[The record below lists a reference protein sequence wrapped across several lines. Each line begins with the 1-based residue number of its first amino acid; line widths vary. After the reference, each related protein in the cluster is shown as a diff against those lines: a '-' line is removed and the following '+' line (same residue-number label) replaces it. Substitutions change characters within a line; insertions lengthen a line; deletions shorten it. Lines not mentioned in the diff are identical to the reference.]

1 VSDGQ
6 EATNPPDKESRV
18 RRLKEGKAEQ
28 TLSVCVWASA
38 KHSKPIILFPDEQL
52 EAFEDS
58 VTDPDNIQVREERVD
73 GERLEILS
81 VWVLP
86 NFLSNRKG
94 HGSRKYLCTQVR
106 FMVCVDVRTADGC
119 ETPEAKD
126 AVVELLK
133 RLWWELPAIKPRV
146 MTPHALSVANTS
158 DKVVWGARRSCKPG
172 MGVPKDLFEAIEPE
186 VMLITEE
193 DAGKG
198 GAQT

>member
-1 VSDGQ
+1 VSDEQ
-6 EATNPPDKESRV
+6 PAKV
-18 RRLKEGKAEQ
+18 RRLKEGEVQQ

-38 KHSKPIILFPDEQL
+38 KHSKPIILFPDEQM
-52 EAFEDS
+52 EAFEEA
-58 VTDPDNIQVREERVD
+58 VTDADNIQVREQRVD

-81 VWVLP
+81 VSVLP

-106 FMVCVDVRTADGC
+106 FMVAVEVRTADGC
-119 ETPEAKD
+119 ETPDAKD
-126 AVVELLK
+126 AVLELLK
-133 RLWWELPAIKPRV
+133 RLWWELPAIKPRT
-146 MTPHALSVANTS
+146 MTTHALSVANAF

-198 GAQT
+198 PAQT